1 MPKTDKELTA
11 EITIAYITG
20 RLQHTKTS
28 CISRSDICGLIK
40 DIYKTIHSLEEESK

>member
-20 RLQHTKTS
+20 RLQHTQVTS
-28 CISRSDICGLIK
+28 IPKSDICSLIK